1 MSPTLHHRW
10 LRSAGLPLLLLLLY
24 AVFFGIYSMRQETVQ
39 AMRNAEHFGERK
51 VTLEMAQLQGT
62 FDAFLRDGKLGAVRE
77 LLAGM
82 SADPYLEVG
91 LLVDEQQRVL
101 ASTRLALLERPV
113 AEAWPE
119 LTHPEHAERMAR
131 ARQYMRGIVEV
142 STDGK
147 RVLGYYPIFLSF
159 GKPPRQVGFLY
170 FQYDLTALKATSFHE
185 VRREVLGSILMLV
198 LIAGAMGLVVQVT
211 VGRRIQRLA
220 EEAQGL
226 VGQLPAS
233 PGSKGGDDA
242 LGQLGQAVTQMA
254 EQIGR
259 SRQLLAENEQRFQT
273 LIDRSPDATF
283 IHWEGQLVFTNPA
296 AATLLGYE
304 QAAELQRQ
312 RLEQLVVAEDV
323 AALMDSQEDGSPCEV
338 RWLHRSGRYVLGEVV
353 TFPLVF
359 EQQQV
364 RVSIVRD
371 ITERKQLQEKLHS
384 ADRMAS
390 LGTLAAGV
398 AHEINNPLSFM
409 LSNLRFIG
417 EELHTLA
424 GKGDDALRE
433 RLREVQE
440 ALNETLS
447 GGDRVRDIVRDLKL
461 FSRRDE
467 GHRGPVNL
475 HAVLDLCGSIAR
487 GQLKHRARLVKD
499 YGELPP
505 IHASESRLGQLFLNL
520 IINAAQAIPESGDEE
535 AHEVRVVTR
544 QQGEEWAVVEV
555 KDTGVGIAPEHLG
568 RLFDPFF
575 TTKPPG
581 VGTGLGLS
589 ICHGIVVALG
599 GQLTV
604 ESEPGRGST
613 FRVKLPVTPRN
624 ADP

>member
-1 MSPTLHHRW
+1 LRYRW
-10 LRSAGLPLLLLLLY
+10 LRSTGLPLLLLLLY
-24 AVFFGIYSMRQETVQ
+24 ALFFGLYSLRQETEQ
-39 AMRNAEHFGERK
+39 GMRDAERFGVRK
-51 VTLEMAQLQGT
+51 VTLEMAQLQST
-62 FDAFLRDGKLGAVRE
+62 FDAFLRDGMLGAVRE
-77 LLAGM
+77 QLAGM

-91 LLVDEQQRVL
+91 LLVDEQQKVL

-119 LTHPEHAERMAR
+119 LTRPEHAERMAR

-142 STDGK
+142 SADGR

-159 GKPPRQVGFLY
+159 GKPPRQVGFIY
-170 FQYDLTALKATSFHE
+170 FQYDLTALKATSSHE
-185 VRREVLGSILMLV
+185 VRREVLGTILMLV
-198 LIAGAMGLVVQVT
+198 LIAGAMGLVVQAT
-211 VGRRIQRLA
+211 LGRRIQRLA

-226 VGQLPAS
+226 VGPLPAV
-233 PGSKGGDDA
+233 PGAAGGDDA
-242 LGQLGQAVTQMA
+242 LGQLGQAFSQMA

-259 SRQLLAENEQRFQT
+259 SRQQLAENEQRFQT

-283 IHWEGQLVFTNPA
+283 IHWEGKLVFANPA
-296 AATLLGYE
+296 AAMLLGYE
-304 QAAELQRQ
+304 KVEELQRL
-312 RLEQLVVAEDV
+312 RLEELVVAEDV
-323 AALMDSQEDGSPCEV
+323 AALTDAQEDGTPREV
-338 RWLHRSGRYVLGEVV
+338 RWVHRSGRQVLGEVV
-353 TFPLVF
+353 TFPLAF

-409 LSNLRFIG
+409 LSNMRFIG
-417 EELHTLA
+417 EELNALAVEGDETLRA
-424 GKGDDALRE
+424 
-433 RLREVQE
+433 RLKEVQE
-440 ALNETLS
+440 ALDETLS
-447 GGDRVRDIVRDLKL
+447 GGDRVRDIVRDLKM

-487 GQLKHRARLVKD
+487 GQLKHRAQLVKD

-520 IINAAQAIPESGDEE
+520 IINAAQAIPEDGDEK
-535 AHEVRVVTR
+535 AHEVRITTR
-544 QQGEEWAVVEV
+544 RQGEEWVVVEV

-575 TTKPPG
+575 TTKPVG

-589 ICHGIVVALG
+589 ICHGIVVAMG

-604 ESEPGRGST
+604 ESELGRGST
-613 FRVKLPVTPRN
+613 FRVALPVTPPN

>member
-1 MSPTLHHRW
+1 MSLALRYRW
-10 LRSAGLPLLLLLLY
+10 LRAAGLPLLLLVVY
-24 AVFFGIYSMRQETVQ
+24 ALFFGLYSLRQETEQGV
-39 AMRNAEHFGERK
+39 RNAESFGVRK

-62 FDAFLRDGKLGAVRE
+62 FDAFLRDGKQGAVRE

-91 LLVDEQQRVL
+91 LLVDEQQKVL

-119 LTHPEHAERMAR
+119 LTRPEHAERMAR

-142 STDGK
+142 SADRQ
-147 RVLGYYPIFLSF
+147 RVVGYYPVFLSF

-170 FQYDLTALKATSFHE
+170 FQYDLTASKAASLHE
-185 VRREVLGSILMLV
+185 VRRAVLGSCLLLV
-198 LIAGAMGLVVQVT
+198 LLAGAMGLVVQLT

-226 VGQLPAS
+226 VGPLPAS
-233 PGSKGGDDA
+233 PGGAGGNDA
-242 LGQLGQAVTQMA
+242 LGQLGQAFNQMA
-254 EQIGR
+254 EQIDR
-259 SRQLLAENEQRFQT
+259 SRQQLAENERRFQT
-273 LIDRSPDATF
+273 LIDRSPDATL
-283 IHWEGQLVFTNPA
+283 IHWEGQLMFTNPA

-304 QAAELQRQ
+304 KPSELQGR
-312 RLEQLVVAEDV
+312 RLEELVVAEDV
-323 AALMDSQEDGSPCEV
+323 EALTGAQADGTPCEA
-338 RWLHRSGRYVLGEVV
+338 RWLHRSGKQVLGEVV
-353 TFPLVF
+353 TFPLVL

-364 RVSIVRD
+364 GVSIVRD
-371 ITERKQLQEKLHS
+371 ITERKQMQEKLHS

-417 EELHTLA
+417 EELNSLYVR
-424 GKGDDALRE
+424 GDDALRE
-433 RLREVQE
+433 RLREVQD

-447 GGDRVRDIVRDLKL
+447 GGDRVRDIVRDLKM

-475 HAVLDLCGSIAR
+475 HAVLDLCGNIAR
-487 GQLKHRARLVKD
+487 GQLKHRARLVKE

-505 IHASESRLGQLFLNL
+505 VHASESRLGQLFLNL
-520 IINAAQAIPESGDEE
+520 IINAAQAIPDNGDED
-535 AHEVRVVTR
+535 AHEVRITTR
-544 QQGEEWAVVEV
+544 LIGEEWAVVEV
-555 KDTGVGIAPEHLG
+555 KDTGLGIAPEHLS

-575 TTKPPG
+575 TTKPSG

-589 ICHGIVVALG
+589 ICHGIVVAMG
-599 GQLTV
+599 GQITV
-604 ESEPGRGST
+604 ESELGRGST
-613 FRVKLPVTPRN
+613 FRVTLPLRPRS

>member
-1 MSPTLHHRW
+1 MSPTPRYRW
-10 LRSAGLPLLLLLLY
+10 LRSTGLPLLLLLLY
-24 AVFFGIYSMRQETVQ
+24 AFFFGLYSLRQESAQGV
-39 AMRNAEHFGERK
+39 RNTEQFGVRK

-62 FDAFLRDGKLGAVRE
+62 LDAFLRDGKLGAVRE
-77 LLAGM
+77 QLAGM

-119 LTHPEHAERMAR
+119 LTRPEHAERMAR
-131 ARQYMRGIVEV
+131 ARRYMRGIVEV
-142 STDGK
+142 SADGQ

-170 FQYDLTALKATSFHE
+170 FQYDLTAHKAISFYE
-185 VRREVLGSILMLV
+185 VRREVFGSILMLV
-198 LIAGAMGLVVQVT
+198 LIAGAMGLVVQIT
-211 VGRRIQRLA
+211 LGRRIQRLA

-233 PGSKGGDDA
+233 PGAKDGDDA
-242 LGQLGQAVTQMA
+242 LGQLGQAFNQMA

-259 SRQLLAENEQRFQT
+259 SRKLLAENEERFQT

-283 IHWEGQLVFTNPA
+283 MHWEGKLVFTNPA
-296 AATLLGYE
+296 AAMLLGYE
-304 QAAELQRQ
+304 KTAELRHR
-312 RLEQLVVAEDV
+312 RLEELVVAEDV
-323 AALMDSQEDGSPCEV
+323 AALRDAQEDGSPCEV
-338 RWLHRSGRYVLGEVV
+338 HWLHRSGKQVLGEVV

-384 ADRMAS
+384 ADRLAS

-409 LSNLRFIG
+409 LSNIRFIG
-417 EELHTLA
+417 EELHSLSVQ
-424 GKGDDALRE
+424 GDNALRE
-433 RLREVQE
+433 RLKEVQE

-447 GGDRVRDIVRDLKL
+447 GGDRVRDIVRDLRV

-475 HAVLDLCGSIAR
+475 HTVLDLCGSIAR

-520 IINAAQAIPESGDEE
+520 IINAAQAIPENGDEE
-535 AHEVRVVTR
+535 AHEVRVTTR
-544 QQGEEWAVVEV
+544 RQGEEWAVVEV
-555 KDTGVGIAPEHLG
+555 KDTGVGIAPENLG

-575 TTKPPG
+575 TTKPAG

-589 ICHGIVVALG
+589 ICHGIVVAMG
-599 GQLTV
+599 GQITV
-604 ESEPGRGST
+604 ESEPGRGAT
-613 FRVKLPVTPRN
+613 FRVKLPVKPRN